1 MQTLADWVYGYVTQK
16 RALTLIPGYHPRYP
30 DTQVPPLSI
39 TEVERVE
46 SRTPPRRIHP
56 CGRRTCVTSGISD
69 CLHASYIVV
78 AKVECVIG
86 QIPNV
91 RPRKLMKCDIGL
103 ETRER
108 SPSMFLKS
116 LNLGL
121 VSPLVKKSATL

>member
-69 CLHASYIVV
+69 CLHASDIVV
-78 AKVECVIG
+78 AKGRDPQKV
-86 QIPNV
+86 
-91 RPRKLMKCDIGL
+91 L
-103 ETRER
+103 
-108 SPSMFLKS
+108 
-116 LNLGL
+116 
-121 VSPLVKKSATL
+121 